1 MFTDCDFFVDIIEK
15 FDSEFVTAVRL
26 SDYPLQRWNLQLAG
40 EILSLE
46 PETCMIAHNNECSL
60 LSVSFG
66 GQEDFIISARTYS
79 LTYSL
84 EQSPSWEANK
94 FSASQEIPRILWNP
108 KVHYHSQKCLPPV
121 TIVSQLD
128 PAHARTSNFLNFHLN
143 IILL

>member
-84 EQSPSWEANK
+84 EQSPS
-94 FSASQEIPRILWNP
+94 
-108 KVHYHSQKCLPPV
+108 
-121 TIVSQLD
+121 
-128 PAHARTSNFLNFHLN
+128 
-143 IILL
+143 